1 MQPHTKAPSSPV
13 TYTTP
18 SPEETH
24 KGVSLGDRAIN
35 LLITH
40 AEELRGK
47 GFIDPAAVPI
57 RLKDGNIGFFVCET
71 YGRELWHQFSK
82 GLLPPGATE
91 IGSPQ
96 FAPRSYYPVG
106 TKTDQDN
113 AVWSRHPAIW
123 EPS

>member
-1 MQPHTKAPSSPV
+1 MQPPFKAPSTPV

-47 GFIDPAAVPI
+47 GFIDPAAVPV
-57 RLKDGNIGFFVCET
+57 RLQDGNIGFFVCET
-71 YGRELWHQFSK
+71 YGREYWHQNSK
-82 GLLPPGATE
+82 GFLPKGAVE
-91 IGSPQ
+91 IGTPQ
-96 FAPRSYYPVG
+96 FAPREYYPVG
-106 TKTDQDN
+106 TKQDREI
-113 AVWSRHPAIW
+113 AVWSRHPTTM
-123 EPS
+123 EL